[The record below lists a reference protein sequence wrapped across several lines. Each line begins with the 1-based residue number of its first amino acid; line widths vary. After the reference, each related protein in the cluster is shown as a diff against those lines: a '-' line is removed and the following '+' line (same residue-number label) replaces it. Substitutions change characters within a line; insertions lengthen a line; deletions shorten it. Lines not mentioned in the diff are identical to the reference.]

1 MKIAERFR
9 PWVFLW
15 LPWFAVL
22 ILAGVGV
29 RFLSA
34 PSLEPPPRW
43 VTRELPGD
51 LTFLAKA
58 VPDGKVLARGNAEA
72 FLGPAREVDVVQ
84 EAPEASEEALRQGV
98 AVRLSGV
105 VIGSRVRSGVINGVP
120 YAEGDEVPDA
130 GRVEKV
136 QNRGVTIVG
145 ENGKRVFLGVGKR
158 VDI

>member
-1 MKIAERFR
+1 MKIAERFH

-22 ILAGVGV
+22 ILAAVGV
-29 RFLSA
+29 RFLSG

-43 VTRELPGD
+43 VTRDLPGD
-51 LTFLAKA
+51 LTFLTKA
-58 VPDGKVLARGNAEA
+58 VPNARVLAQGHGEA
-72 FLGPAREVDVVQ
+72 FLGPAREEDVVE
-84 EAPEASEEALRQGV
+84 EAPEPFEEAIRQGV
-98 AVRLSGV
+98 TVRLSGV

-120 YAEGDEVPDA
+120 YAEGDEVPEA

-145 ENGKRVFLGVGKR
+145 ENGERVFVGVGQR